1 MMGGLARIVDGVTNK
16 ANKGWVRGF
25 TIGVGVLAVII
36 SIMILAAPVFSAV
49 FAGLI
54 IAMALLIIGIQMV
67 AAGVSGRRESL
78 VPSST
83 SSFERIR
90 GNPLSHSQIR
100 EA

>member
-1 MMGGLARIVDGVTNK
+1 MSILSFWNKTNLIIRVTNK

-36 SIMILAAPVFSAV
+36 SIMILAAPVIGAI

-78 VPSST
+78 VSSST
-83 SSFERIR
+83 SKF
-90 GNPLSHSQIR
+90 R
-100 EA
+100 E

>member
-1 MMGGLARIVDGVTNK
+1 MMDGLAGIVDGVTNK

-25 TIGVGVLAVII
+25 TIGVGVFIVMI
-36 SIMILAAPVFSAV
+36 SIMILAAPVFGAV

-67 AAGVSGRRESL
+67 AAGVSRRRESL

-83 SSFERIR
+83 SSLENKRK
-90 GNPLSHSQIR
+90 PLPHSQIR

>member
-1 MMGGLARIVDGVTNK
+1 MMDGLVLIVDGVTNK

-36 SIMILAAPVFSAV
+36 SIMILAAPVFGAV

-67 AAGVSGRRESL
+67 AAGVSRRRESL

-83 SSFERIR
+83 SS
-90 GNPLSHSQIR
+90 LR
-100 EA
+100 E

>member
-1 MMGGLARIVDGVTNK
+1 MYQSAFS
-16 ANKGWVRGF
+16 ANRLMTLTHYKGIRGF

-36 SIMILAAPVFSAV
+36 SVMILAAPVIGAI

-67 AAGVSGRRESL
+67 AAGVAGRRESL

-83 SSFERIR
+83 SK
-90 GNPLSHSQIR
+90 LR
-100 EA
+100 E

>member
-1 MMGGLARIVDGVTNK
+1 MMDGLAGIVDGVTNK

-36 SIMILAAPVFSAV
+36 SIMILAAPVFGAV
-49 FAGLI
+49 FCWPHYSNG
-54 IAMALLIIGIQMV
+54 
-67 AAGVSGRRESL
+67 STNNRRRESL

-83 SSFERIR
+83 SSLENKRK
-90 GNPLSHSQIR
+90 PLPHSQIR